1 MRPNQFPS
9 LDFSLGET
17 ADLLRDT
24 VMSFAAEE
32 IAPLA
37 AEIDRSDRFPRALWP
52 KMGALGLLG
61 LTVEEDP
68 GGAGMG
74 YLEPCVAMGEIL
86 RRPASTGL
94 SDVCRPKLCVT
105 KDPTRGTDGAH
116 GAPLQPMITRH

>member
-9 LDFSLGET
+9 LDFGLGET

-61 LTVEEDP
+61 LTVEEDH

-74 YLEPCVAMGEIL
+74 YLEHRSEEHTAELQSLMRISCAV
-86 RRPASTGL
+86 
-94 SDVCRPKLCVT
+94 LC
-105 KDPTRGTDGAH
+105 
-116 GAPLQPMITRH
+116 LQKKK

>member
-9 LDFSLGET
+9 LDFGLGET

-61 LTVEEDP
+61 LTVEEDH

-74 YLEPCVAMGEIL
+74 YLEHCVAMERSEE
-86 RRPASTGL
+86 RRVGKECGGTGR
-94 SDVCRPKLCVT
+94 CRWWPY
-105 KDPTRGTDGAH
+105 
-116 GAPLQPMITRH
+116 M